1 LALKGWGASSL
12 KEPTMRSHQ
21 KSNTEVTAIGIDIG
35 KTTFHLIGQDRR
47 GKIVMR
53 ARVSR
58 SQVMERLANV
68 PRCLVGM
75 EAGAGAHHIARCLL
89 ELSHDARL
97 IPAQYVKPFL
107 KGHKNDYRDAEAII
121 EAVQRPTMSFV
132 AVKTAEQCDLQALHR
147 VRSRLVRLRTGVINQ
162 IRGLLLERGVVMGQ
176 RTAPLRKALPMI
188 LADPPS
194 HISPRILLLITS
206 LIEELNVLESR
217 MEALSEEIEAL
228 AAEDEACQR
237 LMTVPG
243 IGVIISSAVVSAIGT
258 GGGFKQGRDF
268 AAWLGLVP
276 RQLTTGGRTKLGG
289 LSKRGNCYLRT
300 LFVQAAHVILV
311 KKPTA
316 ARAALW
322 PWIERAA
329 KRMAHRNLPATAL
342 ANKLARIAWAV
353 LARGHAYRPIA
364 SMGHAST

>member
-1 LALKGWGASSL
+1 MSSHL
-12 KEPTMRSHQ
+12 Q
-21 KSNTEVTAIGIDIG
+21 KHADVSAIGIDIG
-35 KTTFHLIGQDRR
+35 KNTFHLIGQDRN

-58 SQVMERLANV
+58 AQLMERLANV
-68 PRCLVGM
+68 PRCLIGM
-75 EAGAGAHHIARCLL
+75 EAGAGAHHIAR
-89 ELSHDARL
+89 RL
-97 IPAQYVKPFL
+97 IELGHDVRLMPAQYVKPFL
-107 KGHKNDYRDAEAII
+107 KGHKNDYRDAEAIN

-132 AVKTAEQCDLQALHR
+132 AVKSAEQCDLQALHR
-147 VRSRLVRLRTGVINQ
+147 VRSRLVRLRTGTINQ
-162 IRGLLLERGVVMGQ
+162 IRGLLLERGIVMGQ
-176 RTAPLRKALPMI
+176 RTSPLRKALPAI
-188 LADPPS
+188 LADPPK
-194 HISPRILLLITS
+194 HVSPRILRLIIS
-206 LIEELNVLESR
+206 LIEELNTLEARIAS
-217 MEALSEEIEAL
+217 LSEEIETL
-228 AAEDEACQR
+228 ATKDEACQR

-258 GGGFKQGRDF
+258 GGAFKQGRDF

-276 RQLTTGGRTKLGG
+276 RQVSTGGRTKLAG

-311 KKPTA
+311 KKPA
-316 ARAALW
+316 AAKAALW

-329 KRMAHRNLPATAL
+329 KRMAHRNLLATAL

-364 SMGHAST
+364 NAAQA